1 MEWHFAELQSQRP
14 QADHESCIPSID
26 IHLAEMTDF
35 YHRHKKS
42 GRIVAIGELGLGL
55 RLQLNANLLDYD
67 RLQFSSI
74 DIQKKYQ
81 LTFYH
86 LLEIIV
92 RNRKRFTYGVLH
104 SFTGTE
110 DEVKT
115 ALELGLHIGLNGC
128 SLRQPEN
135 APWCLLKRSSAGVQF
150 YTQHLNGHQTVDI
163 DHDSDKEAVAEGL
176 RSISA
181 LQKDPSKWSSD
192 YFIKGRNEPA
202 LIRYCLLVNVVMS
215 DGLSH

>member
-86 LLEIIV
+86 LLGF
-92 RNRKRFTYGVLH
+92 R
-104 SFTGTE
+104 GT
-110 DEVKT
+110 
-115 ALELGLHIGLNGC
+115 C
-128 SLRQPEN
+128 
-135 APWCLLKRSSAGVQF
+135 
-150 YTQHLNGHQTVDI
+150 
-163 DHDSDKEAVAEGL
+163 
-176 RSISA
+176 
-181 LQKDPSKWSSD
+181 
-192 YFIKGRNEPA
+192 
-202 LIRYCLLVNVVMS
+202 
-215 DGLSH
+215 